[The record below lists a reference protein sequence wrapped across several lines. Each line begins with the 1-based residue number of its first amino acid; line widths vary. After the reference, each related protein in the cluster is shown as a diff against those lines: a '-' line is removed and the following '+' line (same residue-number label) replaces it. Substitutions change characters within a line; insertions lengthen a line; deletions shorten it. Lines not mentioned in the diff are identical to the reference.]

1 MFAAKDINFT
11 FYRIKPATDLMLKV
25 MRENYDSAARRLN
38 VVDLI
43 EAIQNQSEAQL
54 SQTFTQATSFIL
66 RDTLGGGA
74 GGANNNSGKA
84 GKKAG
89 PKQEPLWDTK
99 QFAVG

>member
-1 MFAAKDINFT
+1 MFAAKNINFT

-66 RDTLGGGA
+66 RDTLGGG
-74 GGANNNSGKA
+74 GANNKSGKA
-84 GKKAG
+84 ANRAG

>member
-43 EAIQNQSEAQL
+43 EAIQNQSEA
-54 SQTFTQATSFIL
+54 
-66 RDTLGGGA
+66 
-74 GGANNNSGKA
+74 
-84 GKKAG
+84 
-89 PKQEPLWDTK
+89 
-99 QFAVG
+99 